1 MPSWLRKFLD
11 IKMSDS
17 KYVHIPVLLTE
28 SVDSLVSN
36 PDGVYV
42 DVTYGGGGHS
52 RAILDKLN
60 PGGRI
65 FGFDQDEMAIKNKIE
80 DNRLT
85 LVWSNFRYLKKYLRY
100 YKVEKVDGILA
111 DLGVSSFHFD
121 TDDRGFSF
129 QSDYPLDMRMNQE
142 QELNAEGLL
151 QTYSEVRLA
160 KVFTQYGE
168 LTNGHLIAK
177 KWIQDR
183 KSTRLNGCASFA
195 EWVSPFVYGKRNKF
209 LAQLFQAL
217 RIEVN
222 QELESLGE
230 FLMQASDLLKPGGR
244 LVVISYHSLEDRMV
258 KNFIKTG
265 LLDLENDY
273 SLNRHKKTMKQLS
286 KNVIVPSENE
296 LERNSR
302 SRSAKMRV
310 GIRLND

>member
-1 MPSWLRKFLD
+1 LLNWLRKYLD
-11 IKMSDS
+11 IKMSEQE
-17 KYVHIPVLLTE
+17 YVHIPVLLNE
-28 SVDSLVSN
+28 SVEVLVSI

-42 DVTYGGGGHS
+42 DVTFGGGGHT
-52 RAILDKLN
+52 RAILEKLN
-60 PGGRI
+60 PEGRV
-65 FGFDQDEMAIKNKIE
+65 FSFDQDEMALRNKIE

-100 YKVEKVDGILA
+100 YKIEKVDGILA

-121 TDDRGFSF
+121 TDVRGFSF

-142 QELNAEGLL
+142 QELSAEDVLK
-151 QTYSEVRLA
+151 TYSEERLA

-183 KSTRLNGCASFA
+183 KTIRLNGCASFA

-222 QELESLGE
+222 QELESLE
-230 FLMQASDLLKPGGR
+230 AFLTQASEVLKPGGK
-244 LVVISYHSLEDRMV
+244 LVVISYHSLEDRLV
-258 KNFIKTG
+258 KNFIKRGTI
-265 LLDLENDY
+265 DSDNEH
-273 SLNRHKKTMKQLS
+273 SFERQKNRMKALT
-286 KNVIVPSENE
+286 KDIIVPSINE

-310 GIRLND
+310 GIKLND